1 MSVPTEI
8 IAAVNSLL
16 APYGESYTPRSEAPA
31 SAGYKSAKD
40 AAAYIG
46 VSKSSLYKAV
56 RQGKLRPIK
65 LNKAA
70 KNGKAVFAVADLE
83 SYISASR

>member
-1 MSVPTEI
+1 MSVPNEI

-16 APYGESYTPRSEAPA
+16 APYGESYTPRSESAPA
-31 SAGYKSAKD
+31 SGYKSAKD
-40 AAAYIG
+40 AAAYLG

-56 RQGKLRPIK
+56 RQGRIHPIK

-70 KNGKAVFAVADLE
+70 KNGKAVFAVSDLE
-83 SYISASR
+83 AYISASR